1 MSDPLAAY
9 LKYLTLE
16 RDASPHTLRSYR
28 SDLREFQVFVGRDK
42 PLGEVD
48 GRTVRAYLA
57 HLHTRG
63 LDGASVARKLAALRS
78 WFRFLVRRGKVARNV
93 ARDVRGPRLGR
104 TLVSFLPIDEAQVL
118 VDGKAVGG
126 AARERD
132 VAILE
137 LLYATGLRVSE
148 LSSLDIEDVDRAGA
162 TVRVLGKG
170 RKERIVP
177 FGRRAARAL
186 DAYLGPRA
194 ERRGTLF
201 RSEEHTS
208 ELQSLAYLVCRLL
221 LEKKKKDKQGE

>member
-1 MSDPLAAY
+1 M
-9 LKYLTLE
+9 
-16 RDASPHTLRSYR
+16 
-28 SDLREFQVFVGRDK
+28 
-42 PLGEVD
+42 
-48 GRTVRAYLA
+48 
-57 HLHTRG
+57 
-63 LDGASVARKLAALRS
+63 
-78 WFRFLVRRGKVARNV
+78 
-93 ARDVRGPRLGR
+93 
-104 TLVSFLPIDEAQVL
+104 SFLPIDEAQVL
-118 VDGKAVGG
+118 VDGKAVCG

-177 FGRRAARAL
+177 FGRRAASAL

-201 RSEEHTS
+201 TNHRGGRLSVRAIHAIVREHRKLGVASVAGELSAKLRGIADEYLTAVNQDRPEHLIGHEQVPKIRPAVPAARPAIAALLDGPLGGAVDGVGDVQVPLAHEQVAGDQCAAVELLLTDDQRRIAIEEHP
-208 ELQSLAYLVCRLL
+208 LVIADDAR
-221 LEKKKKDKQGE
+221 

>member
-1 MSDPLAAY
+1 
-9 LKYLTLE
+9 
-16 RDASPHTLRSYR
+16 
-28 SDLREFQVFVGRDK
+28 
-42 PLGEVD
+42 
-48 GRTVRAYLA
+48 
-57 HLHTRG
+57 
-63 LDGASVARKLAALRS
+63 
-78 WFRFLVRRGKVARNV
+78 
-93 ARDVRGPRLGR
+93 
-104 TLVSFLPIDEAQVL
+104 
-118 VDGKAVGG
+118 AVGG

-177 FGRRAARAL
+177 FGRRAASAL

-201 RSEEHTS
+201 TNHRDDIPGDD
-208 ELQSLAYLVCRLL
+208 RRR
-221 LEKKKKDKQGE
+221 GPPPRPGGPRR

>member
-78 WFRFLVRRGKVARNV
+78 WFRFLVRRGKLARNV

-118 VDGKAVGG
+118 VDGKAVGVLTSG
-126 AARERD
+126 NFSPVLGHGIALGFVPPTLDVGTE
-132 VAILE
+132 VAI
-137 LLYATGLRVSE
+137 
-148 LSSLDIEDVDRAGA
+148 DVRGTALPG
-162 TVRVLGKG
+162 
-170 RKERIVP
+170 RIVATP
-177 FGRRAARAL
+177 FVA
-186 DAYLGPRA
+186 
-194 ERRGTLF
+194 
-201 RSEEHTS
+201 
-208 ELQSLAYLVCRLL
+208 
-221 LEKKKKDKQGE
+221 KK